1 MAKTEWFLKNDK
13 LKFEFVKNN
22 ILHNNYYEFIN
33 KEYKKANKEDK
44 KQLIN
49 TILKCF
55 DDIFNGYFSIY
66 TIMDSVESYLREYKK
81 LKFSV
86 ADVIEQEDFEIKDY

>member
-33 KEYKKANKEDK
+33 KEYKKANKEEK
-44 KQLIN
+44 CELIN

-55 DDIFNGYFSIY
+55 DDYFSGYYSIY
-66 TIMDSVESYLREYKK
+66 TIMDSIESYLREYKK

-86 ADVIEQEDFEIKDY
+86 ADVIEQEDFEIKDF